1 MRAMLF
7 AASMPFILATT
18 AAHAAISVA
27 GNANPFLAGQPNG
40 TPCCSGDGAPV
51 ESPVLAMSGALGGNT
66 YVFSATG
73 GTMNFPGPV
82 NPTADGAGALN
93 MTADYGTGISGA
105 LGVNINGLV
114 GVFLDS
120 LVPGGPAPV
129 QRNDG
134 MAFAAIAPL
143 LGQIFW
149 IGDGLTG
156 TGSGTLQQFTAPS
169 GASRLFLGTSD
180 GFGWYNNVGTIDVNI
195 RQVSTSGSVP
205 EPTSWAMMLTGFA
218 LLGTALRR
226 SRRTAR
232 VRYT

>member
-1 MRAMLF
+1 MRKMLIT
-7 AASMPFILATT
+7 ASLPIILAATS
-18 AAHAAISVA
+18 AHAATSVP

-40 TPCCSGDGAPV
+40 TPCCSGDSAPT

-66 YVFSATG
+66 YVFGATG

-82 NPTADGAGALN
+82 NPTPDGAGAWN

-105 LGVNINGLV
+105 LGININGLV

-120 LVPGGPAPV
+120 LVPGGPAPA

-134 MAFAAIAPL
+134 MAFGSIAPL

-156 TGSGTLQQFTAPS
+156 TGSGTLQQFTAPG
-169 GASRLFLGTSD
+169 GATRLFLGTSD
-180 GFGWYNNVGTIDVNI
+180 GFGWYNNVGTIEVSI
-195 RQVSTSGSVP
+195 RSVGTSPVP
-205 EPTSWAMMLTGFA
+205 EPAAWAMMLAGFSV
-218 LLGTALRR
+218 LGAALRR
-226 SRRTAR
+226 PQRTLR
-232 VRYT
+232 VRFV